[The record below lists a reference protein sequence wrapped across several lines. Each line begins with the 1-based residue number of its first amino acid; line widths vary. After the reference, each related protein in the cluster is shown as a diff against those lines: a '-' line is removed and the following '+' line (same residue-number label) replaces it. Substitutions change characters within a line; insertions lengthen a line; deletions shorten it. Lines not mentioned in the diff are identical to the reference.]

1 MTPVGHSGD
10 ETVVDDV
17 WAPGQLLRAHAQA
30 QLPDQATIDAAVAV
44 ALNVGAADAALDADG
59 VIRLHAQRRTKRLN
73 MIGSLAA
80 ASVLVVG
87 LGIALSNP
95 NSSDTEIN
103 QLASFTQQTDQS
115 RQESKTGTSLFS
127 TSDNALAGDPSS
139 SGDADAMTTS
149 DPASASSMAAVVV
162 VRSVTDLEYALLGIT
177 DGQVAQGW
185 ETALL
190 ASDQPVCAGIAY
202 GVFGASS
209 PEHIGNI
216 SFVVDPDQND
226 TAVPALATELS
237 PEMLAETTTAEV
249 WIQQGVTSE
258 TQTRSL
264 AASVLLLRVDSC
276 QEVAVP

>member
-59 VIRLHAQRRTKRLN
+59 VIRLHAQRRTKRLSV
-73 MIGSLAA
+73 IGSLAA

-87 LGIALSNP
+87 VGIAV
-95 NSSDTEIN
+95 N
-103 QLASFTQQTDQS
+103 QLESGDNDSQLIAFTQQTDQT
-115 RQESKTGTSLFS
+115 RQESKSGTSLFS
-127 TSDNALAGDPSS
+127 TSDNLVAGDPAS

-162 VRSVTDLEYALLGIT
+162 VRSVTDLEFALLGIT

-190 ASDQPVCAGIAY
+190 TSDEPVCAGIAY

-209 PEHIGNI
+209 PERIGNI

-226 TAVPALATELS
+226 TAVPAFATDLS
-237 PEMLAETTTAEV
+237 SEMLAETTTAEV